1 MASRDPMDE
10 LPRRRP
16 RRAATRKEARANQ
29 RWRVL
34 EAMAHQVGRHGYAA
48 TTVAD
53 VIARAGVSR
62 KAFYEHFTEKEH
74 CFLVAYEEL
83 SSRLVRDLVKEGAT
97 RSRGDRT
104 RAQLQRYLAVLSSD
118 LFMARA
124 FVVEVMAAGPRS
136 LELREEV
143 NRRFAELVFG
153 HTSKDPQVRK
163 ALIGGV
169 NDVVS
174 GALLRGEKDLLKL
187 LPSLT
192 RFVAGR

>member
-1 MASRDPMDE
+1 VEE

-16 RRAATRKEARANQ
+16 RPAATRREARANQ

-34 EAMAHQVGRHGYAA
+34 EAMAHQVGRHGYAR

-62 KAFYEHFTEKEH
+62 KAFYEHFTEKED

-83 SSRLVRDLVKEGAT
+83 SARFVRDLVAAGAT
-97 RSRGDRT
+97 RPGDRT
-104 RAQLQRYLAVLSSD
+104 AAQLRRYVDVLSSD
-118 LFMARA
+118 LYMARA

-136 LELREEV
+136 LRVREEV

-153 HTSKDPQVRK
+153 HTSRDPLVRR
-163 ALIGGV
+163 ALIGGI
-169 NDVVS
+169 NELVS
-174 GALLRGEKDLLKL
+174 GALLRGEHDLSRL
-187 LPSLT
+187 LPSMR
-192 RFVAGR
+192 RFVGSAQR

>member
-1 MASRDPMDE
+1 MEE

-16 RRAATRKEARANQ
+16 RPAATRKEARANQ

-34 EAMAHQVGRHGYAA
+34 EAMAHQVGKQGYAR

-53 VIARAGVSR
+53 VIARARVSR
-62 KAFYEHFTEKEH
+62 KAFYEHFTEKED

-83 SSRLVRDLVKEGAT
+83 STRLVRDLVTEGAPFARGN
-97 RSRGDRT
+97 RSV
-104 RAQLQRYLAVLSSD
+104 AQLHRYLEVLSAD
-118 LFMARA
+118 LLMARA
-124 FVVEVMAAGPRS
+124 FVVEVMGAGQRS

-153 HTSKDPQVRK
+153 HTSKDPHVRR

-169 NDVVS
+169 NDLVA
-174 GALLRGEKDLLKL
+174 GALLRGERDLRVL
-187 LPSLT
+187 LPSMK
-192 RFVAGR
+192 RFVSGR

>member
-1 MASRDPMDE
+1 MASEGAMSE

-34 EAMAHQVGRHGYAA
+34 EAMAHQVGKNGYAR

-62 KAFYEHFTEKEH
+62 KAFYEYFTEKED

-83 SSRLVRDLVKEGAT
+83 SARLVNDLVAEGVPYG
-97 RSRGDRT
+97 RGDRAA
-104 RAQLQRYLAVLSSD
+104 AQLARYLSVLASD
-118 LFMARA
+118 LLMARA

-153 HTSKDPQVRK
+153 HTSADPLVRK

-169 NDVVS
+169 NDLVT
-174 GALLRGEKDLLKL
+174 GALLRGEKDLVKL
-187 LPSLT
+187 LPSMK
-192 RFVAGR
+192 RFVNRR